1 MQQALQVQF
10 QKNQE
15 TAQQLAQLRQEMERV
30 KVDHKQGEEEMTE
43 TFMNELKEAEA
54 KLEAKQ

>member
-1 MQQALQVQF
+1 MD
-10 QKNQE
+10 
-15 TAQQLAQLRQEMERV
+15 RV
-30 KVDHKQGEEEMTE
+30 KAEHKQSEEEMTE